1 METPA
6 TPPCQ
11 HCTHIS
17 SAITR
22 ALKVWSLV
30 AKLEKNCQIKDKN
43 MTREATM
50 MKHMSNPVV
59 YPDPGSD
66 AVSFIMIKDEDIQA
80 LHTPSFMEKF
90 VEIPMFIQRILATFE
105 AKDSDAKKRDASDVK
120 LPSDAVREAKC
131 RCRDIST
138 ARPYMPGEKHNVEF
152 ADILY
157 NTDNAYFIP
166 LTFFLN
172 RNLQYLIDEVS
183 SLSVTKTN
191 PLLGQTKGV
200 NVINI
205 QKCLPD
211 LPISIEEKDL
221 SYGQWDE
228 AADNHYH
235 FDASCD
241 KEGDEGPYA
250 TFWGLH
256 FGFFNGLQDK
266 IEDFPAWRLLEEKH
280 HRKYCS
286 RPMIFN

>member
-11 HCTHIS
+11 RRMHIS
-17 SAITR
+17 SAVTK
-22 ALKVWSLV
+22 ALKVWSLA
-30 AKLEKNCQIKDKN
+30 AKLEKNCQIEDEN
-43 MTREATM
+43 MTREAAT

-66 AVSFIMIKDEDIQA
+66 TASFVTIEDKDIQA
-80 LHTPSFMEKF
+80 LRTPSFT
-90 VEIPMFIQRILATFE
+90 EIPMFIQRILATFE
-105 AKDSDAKKRDASDVK
+105 AKDSNTKKRDASDVK
-120 LPSDAVREAKC
+120 LPSDAAREAKH
-131 RCRDIST
+131 RCRDISA
-138 ARPYMPGEKHNVEF
+138 ARPYVPGEKHNVEF
-152 ADILY
+152 TDILY
-157 NTDNAYFIP
+157 NTDDAYFIP

-191 PLLGQTKGV
+191 PLPGQTKGV
-200 NVINI
+200 NVIDI

-211 LPISIEEKDL
+211 LPISIEEKDF

-228 AADNHYH
+228 AADNRYH
-235 FDASCD
+235 FDASHD
-241 KEGDEGPYA
+241 KEGDEGPYT

-266 IEDFPAWRLLEEKH
+266 IEDFPAWCLLEEKRR
-280 HRKYCS
+280 RKYRS
-286 RPMIFN
+286 RPTIFN